1 MTEQP
6 QSELPNPSV
15 RPFDE
20 WQRKQCS
27 LCQVSQTVYIC
38 AQIKYNFLDY
48 QRGELNLKRCCP
60 EREAP

>member
-1 MTEQP
+1 MTRRP
-6 QSELPNPSV
+6 YVPELRSISN
-15 RPFDE
+15 PFDE

-48 QRGELNLKRCCP
+48 QRGELSLKKCCS
-60 EREAP
+60 EREDP